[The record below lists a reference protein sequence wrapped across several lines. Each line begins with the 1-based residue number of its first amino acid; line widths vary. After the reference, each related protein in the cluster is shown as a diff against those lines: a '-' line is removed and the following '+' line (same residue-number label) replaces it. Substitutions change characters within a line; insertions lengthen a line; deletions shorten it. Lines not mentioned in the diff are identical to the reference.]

1 MTSPQATQSSG
12 PLATLKMAQG
22 NWPDHENAGKK
33 ATVAHDFCIFLYIS
47 VNFCIFMYIY
57 VSYSIVCMYY
67 PHDDW
72 KKTRVHPWMRT
83 AFRGFHISN
92 WDWSI
97 NMIFGNFGTW
107 PRPICLKLWRNQPEY
122 QTTARR
128 VGAATL
134 GKSSHEDILQTV
146 FLWIILRVNYFKL
159 FKSKW
164 IIY

>member
-1 MTSPQATQSSG
+1 MTTPQATQSSG

-92 WDWSI
+92 WDWSRSGRFILGNNQGI
-97 NMIFGNFGTW
+97 NIRFLELSVPDHDPSAWSFEGTS
-107 PRPICLKLWRNQPEY
+107 RSIKRLRD
-122 QTTARR
+122 
-128 VGAATL
+128 V
-134 GKSSHEDILQTV
+134 SVLQ
-146 FLWIILRVNYFKL
+146 L
-159 FKSKW
+159 
-164 IIY
+164 